1 MLGCAKGAALKDCGW
16 GRREEEKDVVGQCGY
31 AICVY

>member
-1 MLGCAKGAALKDCGW
+1 MLGCAKGAVLKDYGW
-16 GRREEEKDVVGQCGY
+16 VRREEVKDVVGQCDY